1 VSQAIPRDRQSP
13 VRTPDT
19 ASPAVMTKRAW
30 ILVLLGVVIPGSA
43 QVLAGNRKLGRFALT
58 TTMALWAIIVISGLT
73 WFLARSFA
81 LTVATNPIILLV
93 AQVLFA
99 AYAILWVVLALDT
112 LRLTRL
118 VKAAPNARGLIA
130 GVAVILLVT
139 TAGSAAYGSYVSGV
153 ARTTLAHVFAG
164 TTVSPPVNGRYNILL
179 LGGDAG
185 ADRTGLRPDSISVVS
200 IDANTGATTVIGVP
214 RNLQRAPFSK
224 GSPMLGPFP
233 HGYDCGVDCL
243 VSFLYTYGQEHPKLY
258 PDAVKHGSQPGIEAM
273 RDAIQGVVGLKLQ
286 YYALI
291 DMKGFSSL
299 IDALG
304 GITIEVKERL
314 PINGG
319 EDANGQPTQ
328 VYRWIEPGVQKM
340 NGFTALWYARSR
352 HGTSDYDRMGRQRE
366 VQAAILAQFDPGT
379 VLTKFD
385 SIAKAS
391 GQIVKTDIPQPML
404 STFLDLAGKAREK
417 KLANLELVPP
427 LVNVIHPDFGDIHR
441 LVAAKTVVAPT
452 STPKP

>member
-1 VSQAIPRDRQSP
+1 
-13 VRTPDT
+13 
-19 ASPAVMTKRAW
+19 MTKRAW

-43 QVLAGNRKLGRFALT
+43 QVLAGNRRLGRFGLAT
-58 TTMALWAIIVISGLT
+58 TLALWFLAIITAFV
-73 WFLARSFA
+73 WFLARPFA
-81 LTVATNPIILLV
+81 LGVATNGIALLI
-93 AQVLFA
+93 AQVLLA
-99 AYAILWVVLALDT
+99 AYAVLWVVLALDT

-118 VKAAPNARGLIA
+118 VKAAPRARGFIA

-139 TAGSAAYGSYVSGV
+139 TAGTAAYGSYVSGV
-153 ARTTLAHVFAG
+153 ARTTLAHVFGG
-164 TTVSPPVNGRYNILL
+164 TTYSDPVNGRYNILL

-200 IDANTGATTVIGVP
+200 IDANTGATTIIGVP

-233 HGYDCGVDCL
+233 NGYDCGVNCL
-243 VSFLYTYGQEHPKLY
+243 VSFLYTYGQEHPTLY
-258 PDAVKHGSQPGIEAM
+258 PDAVAHHSQPGIEAM

-291 DMKGFSSL
+291 DMKGFQNL
-299 IDALG
+299 VDALG

-319 EDANGQPTQ
+319 QDANGQPTQ

-340 NGFTALWYARSR
+340 DGFTALWYARSR
-352 HGTSDYDRMGRQRE
+352 HGTSDYDRMARQRT

-379 VLTKFD
+379 VLTKFEA
-385 SIAKAS
+385 IAKAS
-391 GQIVKTDIPQPML
+391 GQIVKTDIPQGML
-404 STFLDLAGKAREK
+404 GKFVDLASKARAQ
-417 KLANLELVPP
+417 KLDNLELVPP
-427 LVNVIHPDFGDIHR
+427 LVDVIHPNFTDIHS
-441 LVAAKTVVAPT
+441 LVAQHTAV
-452 STPKP
+452 STPTPTP

>member
-1 VSQAIPRDRQSP
+1 
-13 VRTPDT
+13 
-19 ASPAVMTKRAW
+19 MTKRAW

-43 QVLAGNRKLGRFALT
+43 QVLAGNRRLGRFGLAT
-58 TTMALWAIIVISGLT
+58 TLALWFLAIVAALV
-73 WFLARSFA
+73 WFLARPFA
-81 LTVATNPIILLV
+81 LGVATNGIALLI
-93 AQVLFA
+93 AQVLLA
-99 AYAILWVVLALDT
+99 AYAVLWVVLALDT

-118 VKAAPNARGLIA
+118 VKAAPRARGFIA

-139 TAGSAAYGSYVSGV
+139 TAGTAAYGSYVSGV
-153 ARTTLAHVFAG
+153 ARTTLAHVFGG
-164 TTVSPPVNGRYNILL
+164 TTYSDPVNGRYNILL

-200 IDANTGATTVIGVP
+200 IDANTGATTIIGVP

-233 HGYDCGVDCL
+233 NGYDCGVNCL
-243 VSFLYTYGQEHPKLY
+243 VSFLYTYGQEHPTLY
-258 PDAVKHGSQPGIEAM
+258 PDAVAHHSQPGIEAM

-291 DMKGFSSL
+291 DMKGFQNL
-299 IDALG
+299 VDALG

-319 EDANGQPTQ
+319 QDANGQPTQ

-340 NGFTALWYARSR
+340 DGFTALWYARSR
-352 HGTSDYDRMGRQRE
+352 HGTSDYDRMARQRT

-379 VLTKFD
+379 VLTKFEA
-385 SIAKAS
+385 IAKAS
-391 GQIVKTDIPQPML
+391 GQIVKTDIPQGML
-404 STFLDLAGKAREK
+404 GKFVDLASKARAQ
-417 KLANLELVPP
+417 KLDNLELVPP
-427 LVNVIHPDFGDIHR
+427 LVDVIHPNFTDIHS
-441 LVAAKTVVAPT
+441 LVAQHTAV
-452 STPKP
+452 STPTPTP

>member
-1 VSQAIPRDRQSP
+1 
-13 VRTPDT
+13 
-19 ASPAVMTKRAW
+19 MTKRAW

-43 QVLAGNRKLGRFALT
+43 QILAGNRRLGRFGLAT
-58 TTMALWAIIVISGLT
+58 TLALWFLAIITALV
-73 WFLARSFA
+73 WFLARPFA
-81 LTVATNPIILLV
+81 LGVATNGIALLI
-93 AQVLFA
+93 AQVLLA
-99 AYAILWVVLALDT
+99 AYAVLWVVLALDT

-118 VKAAPNARGLIA
+118 VKAAPRARGFIA

-139 TAGSAAYGSYVSGV
+139 TAGTAAYGSYVSGV
-153 ARTTLAHVFAG
+153 ARTTLAHVFGG
-164 TTVSPPVNGRYNILL
+164 TTYSDPVNGRYNILL

-200 IDANTGATTVIGVP
+200 IDANTGATTIIGVP

-233 HGYDCGVDCL
+233 NGYDCGVNCL
-243 VSFLYTYGQEHPKLY
+243 VSFLYTYGQEHPTLY
-258 PDAVKHGSQPGIEAM
+258 PDAVAHHSQPGIEAM

-291 DMKGFSSL
+291 DMKGFQNL
-299 IDALG
+299 VDALG

-319 EDANGQPTQ
+319 QDANGQPTQ

-340 NGFTALWYARSR
+340 DGFTALWYARSR
-352 HGTSDYDRMGRQRE
+352 HGTSDYDRMARQRT

-379 VLTKFD
+379 VLTKFEA
-385 SIAKAS
+385 IAKAS
-391 GQIVKTDIPQPML
+391 GQIVKTDIPQGML
-404 STFLDLAGKAREK
+404 GKFVDLASKARAQ
-417 KLANLELVPP
+417 KLDNLELVPP
-427 LVNVIHPDFGDIHR
+427 LVDVIHPNFTDIHS
-441 LVAAKTVVAPT
+441 LVAQHTSV
-452 STPKP
+452 STPTPTP